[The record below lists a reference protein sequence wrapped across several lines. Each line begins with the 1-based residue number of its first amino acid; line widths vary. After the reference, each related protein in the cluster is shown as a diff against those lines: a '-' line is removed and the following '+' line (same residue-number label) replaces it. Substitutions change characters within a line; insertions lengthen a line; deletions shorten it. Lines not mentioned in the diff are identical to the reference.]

1 MYTFFQLTT
10 IVSQLLL
17 LILSLLFALMGKAL
31 LNEYIE
37 RTRIQG
43 VIVLILS
50 FIGLVCA
57 IYNIY
62 FLSMYN

>member
-1 MYTFFQLTT
+1 
-10 IVSQLLL
+10 
-17 LILSLLFALMGKAL
+17 MGKAL

-37 RTRIQG
+37 RTRMQG

-50 FIGLVCA
+50 FMGLVCA

-62 FLSMYN
+62 FLSMFN